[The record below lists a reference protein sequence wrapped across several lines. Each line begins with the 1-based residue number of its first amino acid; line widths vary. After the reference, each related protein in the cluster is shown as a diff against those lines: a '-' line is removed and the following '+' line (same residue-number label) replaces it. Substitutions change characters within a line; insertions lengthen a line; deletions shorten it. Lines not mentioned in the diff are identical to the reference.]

1 MKMASKRDYAYY
13 IKGNKIAI
21 IERGIGSG
29 VCSLSGYSNQTT
41 CEAAGGTWTE
51 NAVSRD
57 DGEWMSPIA
66 TVADGLEIQYAYSPE
81 YFIDETDKVDAQ
93 IDTYVS
99 LDGLLKII
107 DQGDNDYSASP
118 ESLSDGRYIV
128 LKKAGRFNGLHKVK
142 AAGVGYITLYTKFS
156 GSATVQQAFE
166 ETIELYYNVSALVD
180 ESSTID
186 LPRYQANAV
195 VYYLKAKIA
204 EDMGDMDQREFFLR
218 EFKRQLEKST
228 SALKRGPY
236 IIQGLKEIR

>member
-1 MKMASKRDYAYY
+1 MASKRDYGYY

-81 YFIDETDKVDAQ
+81 YRINDAS
-93 IDTYVS
+93 DTIAATAYNESGGNLWFTVS
-99 LDGLLKII
+99 SMSATA
-107 DQGDNDYSASP
+107 GDWILIRNS
-118 ESLSDGRYIV
+118 ERW
-128 LKKAGRFNGLHKVK
+128 NGLHQVK
-142 AAGVGYITLYTKFS
+142 DSISGAVAITFNTKYNGGAVTEASTLYQDIS
-156 GSATVQQAFE
+156 VLE
-166 ETIELYYNVSALVD
+166 D
-180 ESSTID
+180 ESSEID
-186 LPRYQANAV
+186 LPRYQTNAIT
-195 VYYLKAKIA
+195 YYLKAKMA
-204 EDMGDMDQREFFLR
+204 EDMGEMEQREFFMR

-236 IIQGLKEIR
+236 IIQGFKEMR

>member
-1 MKMASKRDYAYY
+1 MASKRQYGYY
-13 IKGNKIAI
+13 IKGNKVAI

-41 CEAAGGTWTE
+41 CEAASGTWTE

-81 YFIDETDKVDAQ
+81 YFIESTD
-93 IDTYVS
+93 VS
-99 LDGLLKII
+99 TTTVSGW
-107 DQGDNDYSASP
+107 DQDNDGNFRLRATGGTDWTSSP
-118 ESLSDGRYIV
+118 NLSSVAYIV
-128 LKKAGRFNGLHKVK
+128 LRNAGRWNGLHKISSVTNNRIVTTTK
-142 AAGVGYITLYTKFS
+142 ASTSTSETL
-156 GSATVQQAFE
+156 FE
-166 ETIELYYNVSALVD
+166 ETVTLYYDVKALVD

-186 LPRYQANAV
+186 LPRYQANAI

-228 SALKRGPY
+228 SALKKGPY
-236 IIQGLKEIR
+236 IIQGLKEVR